1 MDVQRRKL
9 LQGSALLL
17 AYSVG
22 GKSLLLTPAQALAQD
37 MPLAVL
43 TAAQRT
49 ELEAFAEALVP
60 GARNA
65 GIAHYLDQQLACAAE
80 DSLLMLR
87 YLGVPAPYL
96 DFYAGGLAAMA
107 NAALTL
113 FELPVHSLNPQQ
125 AEELVRQVAAD
136 GIADWK
142 GPPGSFFYFVLRAD
156 VTDVVYGTE
165 QGFDNLGIPYS
176 AHIAPARPW

>member
-1 MDVQRRKL
+1 MDAQRRKF

-22 GKSLLLTPAQALAQD
+22 GQSLLLTPAQAFQQD
-37 MPLAVL
+37 LPLSAL
-43 TAAQRT
+43 TTAQRT
-49 ELEAFAEALVP
+49 GLEAFAEALLP
-60 GARNA
+60 GARAA

-96 DFYAGGLAAMA
+96 DFYAAGLGAVARAAQS
-107 NAALTL
+107 L
-113 FELPVHSLNPQQ
+113 FKLPLHSLNAEQ
-125 AEELVRQVAAD
+125 AAELVRQVATD
-136 GIADWK
+136 GIADWS